1 MEVQKKFIKDLLI
14 HQRYNN
20 KVAIED
26 GKSKLTY
33 SNWHQH
39 CENISIQLMEES
51 RYQKGRN
58 MGIFLPNSIDY
69 AIAYFSIAYMNRT
82 IVPIEVT
89 LSEKQLTSIVDY
101 CEICTI
107 LTTST
112 YMDLLKQR
120 LIKFDFGIE
129 IYCIDTK
136 EIYFNKKRN
145 RPLTEEWDGNTTVND
160 TAIMLH
166 TSGTTSNPKRVM
178 LTHKNLICNIESNIA
193 SLEFNEK
200 DTTLI
205 VLPMYFGYCNCSQFL
220 THVYL
225 GGRIIIAPQPFNPAI
240 FLQLIEKYKC
250 TNTTCIPSMLFL
262 TISIRNK
269 YDMSSLRYLCFGGG
283 VMPVHKLKQ
292 IISFFEGTGI
302 VQTYGQ
308 TEASPRVTCLLP
320 KDCLRKIGSVG
331 KPIPGVEI
339 DILDKN
345 GVPVKNGEKGEIV
358 VRGNNVM
365 KGYYKHQDKTEQTII
380 NGWIHTG
387 DIGRVDEEGYLYI
400 VGRIKNVIISGGLN
414 IYPEEIEEILIN
426 YEGIKEVIVFG
437 EKHDILGE
445 IPVAKVVT
453 DGCYIDEGQI
463 LEYSKKMVDAYKI
476 PKKIIFCEQLEKT
489 YNGKIRRTV

>member
-193 SLEFNEK
+193 SL
-200 DTTLI
+200 
-205 VLPMYFGYCNCSQFL
+205 
-220 THVYL
+220 
-225 GGRIIIAPQPFNPAI
+225 
-240 FLQLIEKYKC
+240 
-250 TNTTCIPSMLFL
+250 
-262 TISIRNK
+262 
-269 YDMSSLRYLCFGGG
+269 
-283 VMPVHKLKQ
+283 
-292 IISFFEGTGI
+292 
-302 VQTYGQ
+302 
-308 TEASPRVTCLLP
+308 
-320 KDCLRKIGSVG
+320 
-331 KPIPGVEI
+331 
-339 DILDKN
+339 
-345 GVPVKNGEKGEIV
+345 
-358 VRGNNVM
+358 
-365 KGYYKHQDKTEQTII
+365 
-380 NGWIHTG
+380 
-387 DIGRVDEEGYLYI
+387 
-400 VGRIKNVIISGGLN
+400 
-414 IYPEEIEEILIN
+414 
-426 YEGIKEVIVFG
+426 
-437 EKHDILGE
+437 
-445 IPVAKVVT
+445 
-453 DGCYIDEGQI
+453 
-463 LEYSKKMVDAYKI
+463 
-476 PKKIIFCEQLEKT
+476 
-489 YNGKIRRTV
+489 

>member
-1 MEVQKKFIKDLLI
+1 
-14 HQRYNN
+14 
-20 KVAIED
+20 
-26 GKSKLTY
+26 
-33 SNWHQH
+33 
-39 CENISIQLMEES
+39 
-51 RYQKGRN
+51 

-225 GGRIIIAPQPFNPAI
+225 GVRIIIAFQPFNPAI
-240 FLQLIEKYKC
+240 FLQLI
-250 TNTTCIPSMLFL
+250 
-262 TISIRNK
+262 
-269 YDMSSLRYLCFGGG
+269 
-283 VMPVHKLKQ
+283 
-292 IISFFEGTGI
+292 
-302 VQTYGQ
+302 
-308 TEASPRVTCLLP
+308 
-320 KDCLRKIGSVG
+320 
-331 KPIPGVEI
+331 
-339 DILDKN
+339 
-345 GVPVKNGEKGEIV
+345 
-358 VRGNNVM
+358 
-365 KGYYKHQDKTEQTII
+365 
-380 NGWIHTG
+380 
-387 DIGRVDEEGYLYI
+387 
-400 VGRIKNVIISGGLN
+400 
-414 IYPEEIEEILIN
+414 
-426 YEGIKEVIVFG
+426 
-437 EKHDILGE
+437 
-445 IPVAKVVT
+445 
-453 DGCYIDEGQI
+453 
-463 LEYSKKMVDAYKI
+463 
-476 PKKIIFCEQLEKT
+476 
-489 YNGKIRRTV
+489 

>member
-1 MEVQKKFIKDLLI
+1 
-14 HQRYNN
+14 
-20 KVAIED
+20 
-26 GKSKLTY
+26 
-33 SNWHQH
+33 
-39 CENISIQLMEES
+39 
-51 RYQKGRN
+51 
-58 MGIFLPNSIDY
+58 
-69 AIAYFSIAYMNRT
+69 
-82 IVPIEVT
+82 
-89 LSEKQLTSIVDY
+89 
-101 CEICTI
+101 
-107 LTTST
+107 
-112 YMDLLKQR
+112 
-120 LIKFDFGIE
+120 
-129 IYCIDTK
+129 
-136 EIYFNKKRN
+136 
-145 RPLTEEWDGNTTVND
+145 
-160 TAIMLH
+160 
-166 TSGTTSNPKRVM
+166 
-178 LTHKNLICNIESNIA
+178 
-193 SLEFNEK
+193 
-200 DTTLI
+200 
-205 VLPMYFGYCNCSQFL
+205 
-220 THVYL
+220 
-225 GGRIIIAPQPFNPAI
+225 
-240 FLQLIEKYKC
+240 
-250 TNTTCIPSMLFL
+250 MLFL

-380 NGWIHTG
+380 NGWLHTG